1 MDALA
6 GFLPLIKLFAVFA
19 AMLAGIRFRL
29 GLWPSILGGGLLLGL
44 IFGMAPRAWLSTAVV
59 ALTTEKTILL
69 AVVVGL
75 ILVLSDILELSG
87 QNRRLMDALSGYLT
101 SPRLRLAFFP
111 SLIGLLPMPG
121 GAIFSAPM
129 LGSVAERM
137 GIRPEDKVLLNYW
150 FRHMW
155 ELIFPLY
162 PGIILASSLA
172 GVPLITLI
180 GYTLPGMVFFTFLG
194 WWFLLRPSRLP
205 LAAEAAGE
213 GGFRDARRAVRH
225 SLPLIAAILGSLGL
239 EALLSAVRPEWSY
252 EWGIIAGLIAAI
264 FLALAMNRLGAR
276 FLLGV
281 LMQRKLLGMLLVIA
295 SIIVFKDVMAG
306 AGVVEDL
313 SRSAGGSMALF
324 SAVMLLPFLVG
335 MVSGITMAFVGATL
349 PLLLGL
355 LQQAGAMDSLAPY
368 LVLNLFSGFLGV
380 MVSPLHVCYVLTCQ
394 YFEVDLAA
402 AWSRLLAPC
411 ALLLVFALA
420 YFAVLA

>member
-6 GFLPLIKLFAVFA
+6 GSLPLIKLFAVFA

-44 IFGMAPRAWLSTAVV
+44 VFGMEPRALMSTAIVALST
-59 ALTTEKTILL
+59 TKTLLL
-69 AVVVGL
+69 AVVVAL

-87 QNRRLMDALSGYLT
+87 QNRRLMDALAGYLKN
-101 SPRLRLAFFP
+101 PRLRLAFFP

-155 ELIFPLY
+155 ELVWPLY

-172 GVPLITLI
+172 GVPLATLI
-180 GYTLPGMVFFTFLG
+180 VHTLPGMAFFTFLG
-194 WWFLLRPSRLP
+194 WWFLLRPSKLP
-205 LAAEAAGE
+205 LAAEPTSGRAP
-213 GGFRDARRAVRH
+213 RNARQALRH
-225 SLPLIAAILGSLGL
+225 GLPLLAAIAGSLGL
-239 EALLSAVRPEWSY
+239 EGLLSALRPDMHY
-252 EWGIIAGLIAAI
+252 EWGIIAGLTMAI
-264 FLALAMNRLGAR
+264 GLALAMNRLGPR
-276 FLLGV
+276 FLFGV

-295 SIIVFKDVMAG
+295 SIFVFKDVMAG

-324 SAVMLLPFLVG
+324 SAAVLLPFLVG

-355 LQQAGAMDSLAPY
+355 LQQTGAMDSLLPY

-380 MVSPLHVCYVLTCQ
+380 MASPLHICYVLSCQ
-394 YFEVDLAA
+394 YFEVDLGRT
-402 AWSRLLAPC
+402 WSRLLAPC
-411 ALLLVFALA
+411 ALLMAFAAA